1 MCCHLSTSSGV
12 TRKVR
17 CCLVGA
23 MLPVFGYAVA
33 TLDALSI
40 QGAGALAGVA
50 DALPVATIVACAT
63 HGARAQGDAQDAK

>member
-1 MCCHLSTSSGV
+1 
-12 TRKVR
+12 
-17 CCLVGA
+17 